1 MSISPLQRR
10 FLPSHAILRSFECAA
25 RLESFTKAAEEL
37 HLTQSAVSR
46 QVKELEQII
55 GVDLFRRVGR
65 QVVLSEAGRNLSNDL
80 ATDLENIRQ
89 SVLRAISAGERGKS
103 MRIATLPTFANRWL
117 IPRLAEFSQLYPD
130 ITINLATRLKP
141 FDMTKERFDLAIH
154 FGLDDWPNTKM
165 VRIFE
170 EEMIAVYSSDF
181 QRKYNITESGQL
193 KNLPLLH
200 LETRPTAWRDW
211 FKISDNSDQS
221 AYPGRQFDQ
230 FSMLIAGAV
239 ASLGAALLPKYLIEK
254 ELVTGSLVQLGK
266 TSLKTNKS
274 YFVVTPAGG
283 RKPHVEAFSK
293 WIKSAARGK

>member
-1 MSISPLQRR
+1 MSNSPLQRR

-65 QVVLSEAGRNLSNDL
+65 QVVLSEAGANLSNDI
-80 ATDLENIRQ
+80 ATDLKNIRQ
-89 SVLRAISAGERGKS
+89 SVLRAISAGERGRS

-117 IPRLAEFSQLYPD
+117 IPRLADFSLLHPE
-130 ITINLATRLKP
+130 ITINLATRLEP

-165 VRIFE
+165 VRVFKD
-170 EEMIAVYSSDF
+170 EMIAVFSKDF
-181 QRKYNITESGQL
+181 QRKYNILKAEQL
-193 KNLPLLH
+193 KNVPLLH

-211 FKISDNSDQS
+211 FKNSDKSEKS
-221 AYPGRQFDQ
+221 AYHGQQFDQ
-230 FSMLIAGAV
+230 FSMLIAGAL
-239 ASLGAALLPKYLIEK
+239 ASIGAALLPKYLIEK
-254 ELVTGSLVQLGK
+254 ELDSGSLVQLGK

-274 YFVVTPAGG
+274 YFVVTPSGG
-283 RKPHVEAFSK
+283 SKPHIEAFSN